1 VYADY
6 PAGEAM
12 EGATHRVH
20 RGRIEVVVAIEK
32 IGAVTGDARLAVT
45 YQACSESACLAART
59 AILDVQI
66 NVVA

>member
-6 PAGEAM
+6 PADEAM